1 MKEQIKAKQCGKTAW
16 YIPNQKGFVPEIGS
30 EYFVADAKNKAF
42 KYLHY
47 GEECDYALIE
57 VGNCFETEQEALD
70 AFYMPVDPAPLNW
83 DELCEIADNGEDEMV
98 AALDCFVA
106 IHGGEWVN
114 SFRHE
119 YACSL
124 RRKGR
129 LNFEVNKYWRG
140 IDELS
145 AWIEQQKGE

>member
-1 MKEQIKAKQCGKTAW
+1 MTQQIKPKQCGQNAW
-16 YIPNQKGFVPEIGS
+16 YMPNQTGFVPKIGQTYWAAS
-30 EYFVADAKNKAF
+30 SHGVHACRLHGTFYEYASIDA
-42 KYLHY
+42 
-47 GEECDYALIE
+47 
-57 VGNCFETEQEALD
+57 GNCFETEQEALD

-145 AWIEQQKGE
+145 AWIEKQKDI